1 MRLPDSAHTSRPWR
15 IHELAPDFPVED
27 VWALPTPGGPDD
39 LHLLVEGFAS
49 GDPSQSSSVA
59 ARLLWAVRWK
69 LGELF
74 GWDDPDSGIGSRVPT
89 LRERL
94 PADLREHPGPDF
106 EALPFDSLYL
116 LGDEY
121 AAEVANRTVH
131 GVLHLGW
138 VPDGNGSYCGQM
150 AVLVKPN
157 GLCGRAYMAAIK
169 PFRHLL
175 VYPPMLRQIGQEWQ
189 RRTAGAAPAKGGRG
203 RSAVQQ
209 VSTPPDARDLSSLR
223 ADYEDC
229 FVMEVG
235 PDRNRTAEEWA
246 RAMLEDASPGIRRRL
261 RRGWRLLGLRLG
273 SPAAGDRVLG
283 WEIRRN
289 EPDVVLLGGESLLG
303 FGAELLFR
311 RQGDSLMFATFV
323 EQRTVASRAVWVWLA
338 PIHRNAVQ
346 GLLARVPTSS

>member
-15 IHELAPDFPVED
+15 IPQLAPDFRVED

-39 LHLLVEGFAS
+39 FPLLIEGLAS
-49 GDPSQSSSVA
+49 GDPSHASSSA

-94 PADLREHPGPDF
+94 PVDLRGQPGPDF
-106 EALPFDSLYL
+106 KSLPFDSLYL

-131 GVLHLGW
+131 GIMHLGW
-138 VPDGNGSYCGQM
+138 VPDGNGGHRGQM

-157 GLCGRAYMAAIK
+157 GLFGRAYMAAIK

-175 VYPPMLRQIGQEWQ
+175 VYPPMLRRIGLQWDQ
-189 RRTAGAAPAKGGRG
+189 RRACGA
-203 RSAVQQ
+203 AVQQ
-209 VSTPPDARDLSSLR
+209 VPTPPDARDLSSLR

-229 FVMEVG
+229 FVVDVG
-235 PDRNRTAEEWA
+235 PHRDRTAEEWA
-246 RAMLEDASPGIRRRL
+246 RAMLEDASPGSRRRL
-261 RRGWRLLGLRLG
+261 RQGWRMLGLRLG
-273 SPAAGDRVLG
+273 SPLARDRVLG
-283 WEIRRN
+283 WEVRRRDS
-289 EPDVVLLGGESLLG
+289 EIVLLGAESLLG

-311 RQGDSLMFATFV
+311 RQGESLLFATFV
-323 EQRTVASRAVWVWLA
+323 EQRTVASRAVWAWLA
-338 PIHRNAVQ
+338 PIHRNAVR
-346 GLLARVPTSS
+346 GLLARVPASK